1 MKKDISTERKICA
14 VTGSRAEYDLLSG
27 LMKAIEAEPGLKL
40 QAAATGMHLSR
51 DFGYTFSEVE
61 KDFPDVFRVDSLSAS
76 NTPEGISASIAS
88 GIVGFTELFSEL
100 KPDLLLVLGDR
111 YEIFAAAVAAMTAR
125 IPIAH
130 LHGGETTEGA
140 IDEAIRHSITKMSHI
155 HLTGAEPY
163 RKRVIQLGENPELVF
178 NVGGMGVAGIHDFK
192 PLSRKELEES
202 IDFRLGEKF
211 FLVTFHPVTLE
222 GGSSAAQFGEL
233 LKALDTRKDTSVIF
247 TAANAD
253 AGGTEINSMIQ
264 QYVSEN
270 PDRCVYIESMG
281 KKRYLSALSH
291 TDAVVGNS
299 SSGLAEAPSFRVPT
313 VNIGSRQAGR
323 IRAESVIDCEPD
335 EKSISEAIGRI
346 YTDSFRKELLKS
358 VNPYGEGDNIRK
370 IIKILKDTPLENIL
384 LKKFHDL

>member
-202 IDFRLGEKF
+202 IDFRLREKF

-370 IIKILKDTPLENIL
+370 IINILKDTPLENIL

>member
-88 GIVGFTELFSEL
+88 GIVGFTGLFSEL

-178 NVGGMGVAGIHDFK
+178 SVGGMGVAGIHDFK

-253 AGGTEINSMIQ
+253 AGGIEINSMIQ

-323 IRAESVIDCEPD
+323 IRAESVIDCEPG

-346 YTDSFRKELLKS
+346 YTDSFRKKLLKS

-370 IIKILKDTPLENIL
+370 IINILKDTPLENIL